1 MSTPSEPPV
10 DPWAVPLSDAAP
22 PPPGPPPQYGPPP
35 GYPQYGPPP
44 GYPQYGPPPG
54 YEPPP
59 GYPQYGP
66 PPGYPG
72 YGLPPQPQVPR
83 TFRALDGGVIALAGA
98 AFVASFLPYVGF
110 SLKLAGLGGFNFT
123 INAWHSFAVL
133 GLLALFAA
141 GAATVAG
148 VFGATNPAQR
158 VGFGIAAA
166 GAAALGTFLILVRG
180 LTYGLDVKLQ
190 WGGWV
195 LILVGV
201 AETVCAI
208 AAAAAAATAARQP
221 IAPS

>member
-1 MSTPSEPPV
+1 M
-10 DPWAVPLSDAAP
+10 
-22 PPPGPPPQYGPPP
+22 
-35 GYPQYGPPP
+35 
-44 GYPQYGPPPG
+44 
-54 YEPPP
+54 
-59 GYPQYGP
+59 
-66 PPGYPG
+66 
-72 YGLPPQPQVPR
+72 PR

-98 AFVASFLPYVGF
+98 AFVASFLPYAGL

-141 GAATVAG
+141 GAVTIAG

-158 VGFGIAAA
+158 IGYGIAAA
-166 GAAALGTFLILVRG
+166 VAAGLGTFLVLVRG
-180 LTYGLDVKLQ
+180 LTYGMDVKLQ

-201 AETVCAI
+201 AETGCAI
-208 AAAAAAATAARQP
+208 ANAATAARAARQP

>member
-1 MSTPSEPPV
+1 VSTPSEPPA
-10 DPWAVPLSDAAP
+10 DPWAVPLADTS
-22 PPPGPPPQYGPPP
+22 PPPGPPPQYVPPAQYGPPPGYPQYGPPP

-54 YEPPP
+54 Y
-59 GYPQYGP
+59 
-66 PPGYPG
+66 PG
-72 YGLPPQPQVPR
+72 YGLPPQPQVAR

-98 AFVASFLPYVGF
+98 AFVASFLPYVGL
-110 SLKLAGLGGFNFT
+110 SLKIAGLGGFNYT

-141 GAATVAG
+141 GAATIAA
-148 VFGATNPAQR
+148 VFGATNPTQR
-158 VGFGIAAA
+158 VGFGIGAAVAA
-166 GAAALGTFLILVRG
+166 GLGTFLILVRG

-195 LILVGV
+195 LILVGA

-208 AAAAAAATAARQP
+208 ASAATAARAARQP
-221 IAPS
+221 LSPS